1 MPPCLHMRVLEGGG
15 WICQDGMSC
24 DGVCKFKR
32 RASQTHIRRFLVPR
46 LGGEGEGTPL
56 CAYFDRLLRFVLCR
70 RRLLVL
76 IMVCDE

>member
-1 MPPCLHMRVLEGGG
+1 MRVLEGGG

-46 LGGEGEGTPL
+46 LGGKGIPL
-56 CAYFDRLLRFVLCR
+56 CGYFDRLLRFVLCR
-70 RRLLVL
+70 LRLLVL
-76 IMVCDE
+76 MMVFDE